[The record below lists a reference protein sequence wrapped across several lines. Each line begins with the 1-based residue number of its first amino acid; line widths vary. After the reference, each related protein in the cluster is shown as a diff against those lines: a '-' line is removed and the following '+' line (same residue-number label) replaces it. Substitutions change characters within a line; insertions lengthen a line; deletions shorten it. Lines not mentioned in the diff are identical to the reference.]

1 MLVFSIDDVNPFI
14 QRKHIV
20 EHSHMIRIN
29 ENRKEKRARPFCQAA
44 GCFDHADVYVVLKE
58 TEETD
63 YYELSKE
70 TNYESK
76 EKEFDNE
83 MEFDGFKMIL
93 YLCGRH
99 DGEFK
104 YLIRGSELRIAKRCG
119 LHAPEIRQGQ

>member
-1 MLVFSIDDVNPFI
+1 MLVFSIVDVNPFI

-29 ENRKEKRARPFCQAA
+29 ENRKEKRARPFCQAT

-58 TEETD
+58 TEEPD

-70 TNYESK
+70 TNYESE
-76 EKEFDNE
+76 EKGFDNE

-104 YLIRGSELRIAKRCG
+104 YLIRGSELRIAKRCS